1 MPTKSSLPQ
10 WIPPQLAQL
19 VEKAPSGAQWLHEI
33 KIDGFRMAAR
43 EVALECAAAALN
55 AFRFAARA
63 VPRAL
68 GRAEVR
74 RRDNLFNLDRRQPV
88 AADGLCRAA
97 RGQACRTGAA
107 RAQGV
112 NYLGREAR
120 AFTMSSRVGR
130 LGFCFSRR
138 PVRLPVPTHGFP
150 LSSAAALLSAPTRC

>member
-112 NYLGREAR
+112 NYLGREA
-120 AFTMSSRVGR
+120 MS
-130 LGFCFSRR
+130 GFGFSRR
-138 PVRLPVPTHGFP
+138 PVKVACPNTW
-150 LSSAAALLSAPTRC
+150 LSIAVRSCVVVGGDAMLSIASRA